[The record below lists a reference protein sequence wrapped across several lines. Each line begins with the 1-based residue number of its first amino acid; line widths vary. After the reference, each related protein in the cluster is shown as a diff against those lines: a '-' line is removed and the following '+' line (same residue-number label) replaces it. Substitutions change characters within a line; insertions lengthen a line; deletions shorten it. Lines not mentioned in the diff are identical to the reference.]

1 MYPTIPA
8 VIPVAT
14 PPAPAPA
21 PTPPVSST
29 PPVVPIPQI
38 KTPVIAVPTPGG
50 HVTLSL
56 QQLQSLLA
64 VNQAKA
70 LHQQPAT
77 TTLAYPCM
85 WNGCQE
91 SFDDTAE
98 LGSHIIRS
106 NHISPEP
113 DGNYYCYWSHC
124 PRNKSQ
130 AKPFDSLQK
139 ITRHVK
145 EVHLLRIQSIHTQ
158 VPVLKSLPR
167 STISTPL
174 LKDSVT
180 TSTQA
185 LQPPIPIT
193 AVNVTPINAATQIT
207 PFHESVSSTPQN
219 NIIATPV
226 PATATLMITPQQST
240 TVTSTST
247 TDAVVQADPQSDSP
261 PSIFVAPPTKKK
273 PIYHSKLYLK

>member
-8 VIPVAT
+8 AIPVAT
-14 PPAPAPA
+14 PPPPAPA

-29 PPVVPIPQI
+29 QPVVSTPQI

-70 LHQQPAT
+70 LHQQPAA

-106 NHISPEP
+106 NHISPES
-113 DGNYYCYWSHC
+113 DGNYYCYWSNC

-145 EVHLLRIQSIHTQ
+145 EVHLLRIHTQ
-158 VPVLKSLPR
+158 QVPLLKSLPR

-180 TSTQA
+180 TNTQA
-185 LQPPIPIT
+185 LQPSIPIP
-193 AVNVTPINAATQIT
+193 AVNVTPVDAATQIT
-207 PFHESVSSTPQN
+207 PFHESISSTPQNN

-226 PATATLMITPQQST
+226 PVTPTVMITPQQPT
-240 TVTSTST
+240 TITSTNT
-247 TDAVVQADPQSDSP
+247 TDAVVQAGPQSDSP
-261 PSIFVAPPTKKK
+261 PSIFVAPPAKKK